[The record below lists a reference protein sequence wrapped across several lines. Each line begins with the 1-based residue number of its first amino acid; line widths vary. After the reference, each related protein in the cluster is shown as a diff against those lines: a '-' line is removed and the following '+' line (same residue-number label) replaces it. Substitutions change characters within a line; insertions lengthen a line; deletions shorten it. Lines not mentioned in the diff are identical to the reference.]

1 MSKNTPDG
9 EVSTAD
15 QVSEPAA
22 DESRVRRRIG
32 LGLGIALAVL
42 VYFVLPDSLS
52 SEGRVTAAIA
62 VLMAVWWMTEAFPI
76 PATALLPLVLFPFL
90 GVAEIDAV
98 ASPYANDTIFLFMGG
113 FVLALAMQRWNLHR
127 RIALGIV
134 AAVGTS
140 PTMLVAGF
148 MLATGF
154 VTMWVSNTATAIMM
168 LPIGLSVLTL
178 MNQSEKGK
186 SDANFATALMLG
198 IAYAASIGSVS
209 TLIGTPP
216 NALMRAYLSEEHDI
230 DVGFGQ
236 WMVVGVPLAAVFLVF
251 AWVVLAK
258 IVYRP
263 RITEIAGGRDLI
275 REELHK
281 LGPMSR
287 GEKTVAAVLVAA
299 ALSWVFIPL
308 LADTDSIGG
317 ALPWLSNISDAGIA
331 MAVAVVLFLLP
342 VDGRRGVPAV
352 DWDTASQLPWGILLL
367 FGGGLSLSSQFT
379 DSGLSEWI
387 GEQVG
392 VLEGVPAWVIILVV
406 AATVLLLTELTS
418 NTATAAAFLPIMGGV
433 ALGMGMD
440 IMTLIVPTALAASMA
455 FMLPVATPPN
465 AIAFGSGYVRIGEM
479 VRGGV
484 WLNAISLV
492 LIMIVM
498 YTLVPLVFNVSI

>member
-236 WMVVGVPLAAVFLVF
+236 WMVVGVP
-251 AWVVLAK
+251 
-258 IVYRP
+258 RS
-263 RITEIAGGRDLI
+263 
-275 REELHK
+275 EEHTSELQ
-281 LGPMSR
+281 SR
-287 GEKTVAAVLVAA
+287 GHLVC
-299 ALSWVFIPL
+299 
-308 LADTDSIGG
+308 
-317 ALPWLSNISDAGIA
+317 
-331 MAVAVVLFLLP
+331 
-342 VDGRRGVPAV
+342 R
-352 DWDTASQLPWGILLL
+352 LLL
-367 FGGGLSLSSQFT
+367 EKKKNST
-379 DSGLSEWI
+379 
-387 GEQVG
+387 
-392 VLEGVPAWVIILVV
+392 
-406 AATVLLLTELTS
+406 
-418 NTATAAAFLPIMGGV
+418 
-433 ALGMGMD
+433 
-440 IMTLIVPTALAASMA
+440 
-455 FMLPVATPPN
+455 
-465 AIAFGSGYVRIGEM
+465 
-479 VRGGV
+479 
-484 WLNAISLV
+484 
-492 LIMIVM
+492 
-498 YTLVPLVFNVSI
+498 